1 MVSTCAALLLLA
13 GSTPLLAADKP
24 KDLILGKWEM
34 SRDKHKVSLEFVKDN
49 VLKVRLTTDDK
60 NIDVEGKYTF
70 VDDDNI
76 EVELVY
82 MGETKKEKLK
92 VVVTKEELT
101 TTDGAGKKETFKRTK

>member
-1 MVSTCAALLLLA
+1 MLSTCAALLLLA
-13 GSTPLLAADKP
+13 GSTPLFAADKP

-34 SRDKHKVSLEFVKDN
+34 SRDKQKISLEFAKDGI
-49 VLKVRLTTDDK
+49 LKVRLTNDDK
-60 NIDVEGKYTF
+60 NTDVEGKYKF
-70 VDDDNI
+70 VDDDNM

-82 MGETKKEKLK
+82 MGDTKKEKLK